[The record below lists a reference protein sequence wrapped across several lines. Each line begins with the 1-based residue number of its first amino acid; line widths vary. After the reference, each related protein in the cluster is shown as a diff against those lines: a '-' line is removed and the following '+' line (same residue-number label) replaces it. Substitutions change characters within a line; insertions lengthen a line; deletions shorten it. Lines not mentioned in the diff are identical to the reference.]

1 MVLALSTSLEKRI
14 SPLSKRRSW
23 PFRAGLGQLSTGTSK
38 VPEIDQ
44 KQSKVETDRLGP
56 WKALGERAQVRERER
71 RTVLVVEADGRRG
84 EGFRV
89 VRGQPRSRAELPFGG
104 YRPQSLL
111 VAGAAQQVSLH
122 GTGRADEARDKGWKA
137 RRALPG

>member
-38 VPEIDQ
+38 VPEVDQ

-89 VRGQPRSRAELPFGG
+89 VRGQPRSRADP
-104 YRPQSLL
+104 
-111 VAGAAQQVSLH
+111 AGPACSASR
-122 GTGRADEARDKGWKA
+122 TCCSTSGRAVGSGANGGG
-137 RRALPG
+137 LPAWR